1 MEKIALVAIA
11 YNRVNSLKR
20 LLNSLQKAYYDE
32 DVNVPLIISIDKSDT
47 EDVLRLANEFHW
59 NHGDKRVLS
68 HAENLGLKA
77 HVLSQGKLLEEF
89 DAIVVLEDD
98 VVVARDFCIMC
109 VNVCVNIKTMT
120 KLQVSVFTV
129 FL

>member
-1 MEKIALVAIA
+1 MQ
-11 YNRVNSLKR
+11 R
-20 LLNSLQKAYYDE
+20 AYYDE

>member
-1 MEKIALVAIA
+1 MVAIA